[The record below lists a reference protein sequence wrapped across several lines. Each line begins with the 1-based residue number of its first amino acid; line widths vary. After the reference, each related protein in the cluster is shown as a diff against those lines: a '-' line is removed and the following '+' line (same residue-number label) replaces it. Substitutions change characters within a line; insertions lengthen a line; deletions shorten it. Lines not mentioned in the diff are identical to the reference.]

1 MMIKGIFYL
10 QVAKNCLNFPC
21 SFYNSR
27 YIFNKLVM
35 NRVIAQAGVAMCI
48 LGIYTPSEGF
58 LLEVIKSIVFFIT
71 VCEAFKN
78 VLIAYWQGTIR
89 MLIMV
94 KE

>member
-58 LLEVIKSIVFFIT
+58 LLEVIKSIVFLLLF
-71 VCEAFKN
+71 
-78 VLIAYWQGTIR
+78 
-89 MLIMV
+89 V
-94 KE
+94 KLLKMFS